1 LDEGLENQAQPV
13 QEADFGTENKMQS
26 KAWAVYFIIAAILGC
41 AAAQG
46 EQPNGMS
53 VSLNVAIK
61 TSWINVRFSFL
72 NQNFH

>member
-61 TSWINVRFSFL
+61 TRGLTSV
-72 NQNFH
+72 FHF